1 LIQLNYYLPGE
12 HPTPLYFQHTS
23 LRMKRGD
30 RPDIQLEV
38 STLTEQEEQ
47 QGKTYEVK
55 DKRRVNPDGTLK
67 EPQEPE
73 PLAEEPEVEGEEEFE
88 AEEAERPTSEP
99 HEHPH
104 EHADLP
110 MPSVYD
116 ILGLAVGLLQEQ
128 AWQRMGIRLAPGA
141 KEVEKDMVQAKIAI
155 DTIVFISDQLAPH
168 LGEDERK
175 ALRGLVGDLQI
186 NFVRQS

>member
-1 LIQLNYYLPGE
+1 MTE
-12 HPTPLYFQHTS
+12 H
-23 LRMKRGD
+23 
-30 RPDIQLEV
+30 
-38 STLTEQEEQ
+38 EEQ
-47 QGKTYEVK
+47 QEKTYEVK

-73 PLAEEPEVEGEEEFE
+73 PAVEEPEMAAE
-88 AEEAERPTSEP
+88 EEAEQPAAEP
-99 HEHPH
+99 HELPH

-110 MPSVYD
+110 VPTVYD

-141 KEVEKDMVQAKIAI
+141 KEVEKDLVQAKIAI
-155 DTIVFISDQLAPH
+155 DTIVFITDQLVPH
-168 LGEDERK
+168 VGEEERK
-175 ALRGLVGDLQI
+175 ALRGLIGDLQI

>member
-1 LIQLNYYLPGE
+1 MTE
-12 HPTPLYFQHTS
+12 H
-23 LRMKRGD
+23 
-30 RPDIQLEV
+30 
-38 STLTEQEEQ
+38 EEQ
-47 QGKTYEVK
+47 QEKTYEVK

-73 PLAEEPEVEGEEEFE
+73 PAAAEPEMKAEEEAGEKE
-88 AEEAERPTSEP
+88 AEQPTAGP

-110 MPSVYD
+110 VPTVYD

-141 KEVEKDMVQAKIAI
+141 KEIEKDLVQAKIAI
-155 DTIVFISDQLAPH
+155 DTIVFITDQLAPH
-168 LGEDERK
+168 VGEEERK